1 MLEGSVQCLRFTR
14 LEELNGT
21 LAAVGTEKNGKSRK
35 LKLKL
40 KLKHNETKQKKMQ
53 EIHDFINTPLS
64 ALLAS
69 EKQAHSYQ
77 TYMSPRMRNPHVHAC
92 SSSPS

>member
-1 MLEGSVQCLRFTR
+1 

-21 LAAVGTEKNGKSRK
+21 LAAVGTEKNEKSR
-35 LKLKL
+35 KL

-69 EKQAHSYQ
+69 EKQAHPYQ